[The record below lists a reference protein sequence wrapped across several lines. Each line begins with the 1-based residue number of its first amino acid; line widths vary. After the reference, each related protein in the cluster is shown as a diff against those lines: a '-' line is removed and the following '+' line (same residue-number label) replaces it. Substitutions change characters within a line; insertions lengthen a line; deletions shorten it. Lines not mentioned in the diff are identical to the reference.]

1 MELTIALSS
10 RDDEDLV
17 ELTGILDY
25 ASVPYL
31 RHVVF
36 ELLDDHR
43 RQIVVGVSGLRLL
56 DAASIKLFLYLQSRA
71 EQLGG
76 DLRLAEAGGTVLA
89 TLEVTGVAKQ
99 LGVYDELAWPVHR
112 RQREPVD
119 LGGMRVGHGEWPA
132 NATELLMRLHE
143 LDPTDPVRRRAR
155 DDVIELCLPAAH
167 RLARRYSGGG
177 SPTADLTQVA
187 ALGLV
192 KAVDGFNP
200 AHGVE
205 FGAYATPTVLGEIK
219 RYFRDRS
226 NGIRMPRRLQELR
239 LSVNRVSDQLTQLC
253 GHWPTVADLAAHLGA
268 DEEEIV
274 EMIGACNGH
283 QPLSLDLPSAG
294 IEDDTTLMDIVGAE
308 DPAYDL
314 VEHRES
320 LRVLVAQLPERE
332 QRILSLRFYGNLPQ
346 GQIAALV
353 GLSQMHVSRL
363 LRQSL
368 STLHRRLTE

>member
-1 MELTIALSS
+1 M
-10 RDDEDLV
+10 
-17 ELTGILDY
+17 
-25 ASVPYL
+25 
-31 RHVVF
+31 
-36 ELLDDHR
+36 
-43 RQIVVGVSGLRLL
+43 
-56 DAASIKLFLYLQSRA
+56 
-71 EQLGG
+71 
-76 DLRLAEAGGTVLA
+76 
-89 TLEVTGVAKQ
+89 
-99 LGVYDELAWPVHR
+99 
-112 RQREPVD
+112 
-119 LGGMRVGHGEWPA
+119 
-132 NATELLMRLHE
+132 
-143 LDPTDPVRRRAR
+143 
-155 DDVIELCLPAAH
+155 
-167 RLARRYSGGG
+167 
-177 SPTADLTQVA
+177 
-187 ALGLV
+187 V

-268 DEEEIV
+268 GEEEIV

-346 GQIAALV
+346 GQIAGLV